1 MYVRFASV
9 LENRDTSTIQ
19 PFDLLVLL
27 LSPQLRPMRVAV
39 IAAVI
44 GLGCGAG
51 KDTSGSVSLTD
62 SGGSTDQDTTTGIVP
77 GDDSS
82 TVFDVNED
90 TNIDSKLTSD
100 AACAKSTVAASRP
113 PVDVIV
119 AVDTSGSM
127 QEESANVQNN
137 INKMSDFLKASGVD
151 YRVVMIAQPPN
162 PLFPPGFI
170 PSVCVPPPLG
180 GASCASN
187 PPLYRQVVQ
196 TVGSTDALKV
206 ILSTY
211 DSAGKWN
218 DFLRADAFKAFIVVT
233 DDNATSPTPDPI
245 ANTFDAEL
253 LKRGSGTFGTA
264 TKRKYIFYPIC
275 GASDADP
282 TKTCGSGMVNNGQTY
297 VDLAKLTGGRTF
309 ELCSKDFGPAFSG
322 VGKGLAAAVACEILV
337 PKPPPGETFDPTK
350 VNVTYTPSTGTP
362 VLIEQDAS
370 KPCDGGANGWQYNA
384 DKTKIL
390 LCGDACAKLKADT
403 TAKITV
409 ELGCATKVKPPM

>member
-1 MYVRFASV
+1 MRSAF
-9 LENRDTSTIQ
+9 LT
-19 PFDLLVLL
+19 LVAF
-27 LSPQLRPMRVAV
+27 SA
-39 IAAVI
+39 
-44 GLGCGAG
+44 LGCGAG
-51 KDTSGSVSLTD
+51 KDTTGSVSLRD
-62 SGGSTDQDTTTGIVP
+62 SGGGIVP
-77 GDDSS
+77 GEDTSGLVIDDTSA
-82 TVFDVNED
+82 TGFDVTDDVAVGD
-90 TNIDSKLTSD
+90 TKITGD

-127 QEESANVQNN
+127 QEESLNVQNN

-162 PLFPPGFI
+162 PFFPPGFI
-170 PSVCVPPPLG
+170 PSICVPPPLG

-187 PPLYRQVVQ
+187 PPLYRQVPSE
-196 TVGSTDALKV
+196 VGSTDALAV

-211 DSAGKWN
+211 DAAGKWN
-218 DFLRADAFKAFIVVT
+218 DFLRKDAFKAFIVVT
-233 DDNATSPTPDPI
+233 DDNAKSPTPDPVHT
-245 ANTFDAEL
+245 TFDTEL

-264 TKRKYIFYPIC
+264 TARKYIFYPIC

-297 VDLAKLTGGRTF
+297 VDLAKLTGGRTY
-309 ELCSKDFGPAFSG
+309 ELCSKDFAPAFSG

-337 PKPPPGETFDPTK
+337 PKPPAGETFDPTK
-350 VNVTYTPSTGTP
+350 VNVTYTPTMGAAVT
-362 VLIEQDAS
+362 IEQDPS
-370 KPCDGGANGWQYNA
+370 KACDAGANGWQYNA

-390 LCGDACAKLKADT
+390 LCGDACAKLKADPT
-403 TAKITV
+403 GKVTV